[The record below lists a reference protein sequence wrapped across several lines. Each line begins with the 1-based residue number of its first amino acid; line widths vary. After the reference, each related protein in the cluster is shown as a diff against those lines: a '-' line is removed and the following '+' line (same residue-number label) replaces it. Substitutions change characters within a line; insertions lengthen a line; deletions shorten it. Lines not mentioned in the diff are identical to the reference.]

1 MQQISSPPANKIGGE
16 LTMLSVPLRAEPCGS
31 RDSNPFGAEA
41 PFHEVT
47 VIFTTAASAR
57 RARTLKELGVSTRK
71 RLDLENSRLPS
82 FHVHKT
88 QHDWY

>member
-1 MQQISSPPANKIGGE
+1 
-16 LTMLSVPLRAEPCGS
+16 MLSMPLRAEPCDS

-47 VIFTTAASAR
+47 VIFTTTASAR
-57 RARTLKELGVSTRK
+57 RARTLNELGVSTRK

-82 FHVHKT
+82 SHIHKT
-88 QHDWY
+88 PT